1 MHRMIRRSFL
11 LILTALAALAAISP
25 PLAAQPVDGLLP
37 VAQAYRVQAEVR
49 TPGTVHLHWTIAPH
63 YYLYRGRISVKDTG
77 GQAKLGTLQLPDG
90 LKEHD
95 PYLGNIEIYHDH
107 IDATLPYTLLDK
119 GAKSLA
125 LAVKMQGCHEVDPK
139 ICYPPY
145 TVKLTVA
152 LPAATGNGS
161 NANHA
166 DLLGAAGH
174 GKALLGASADDATPG
189 QALPARQ
196 AFRFDAIATAPDT
209 LLLRWTM
216 PKGYYL
222 YRDRTSLKLVDAG
235 GARLGTPQWPTGVAY
250 HDGNFGDSIVYFDQ
264 VEVPVSITRG
274 HADHV
279 TLQARFQ
286 GCLENGICYPQ
297 MTRTVAIDL
306 PPLAGATAANAGT
319 AAQADAS
326 SPAPKGMSQTL
337 LGALLLALGGGLLLN
352 LMPCVLPVLS
362 LKAVSLVESRESS
375 KNTRHHA
382 LAYTAG
388 VLASFVVV
396 GLAVIGL
403 RTAGM
408 ASGWGFQLQQ
418 PAFVAVLAYVML
430 AMGLS
435 YSGVVHFGAGLAG
448 TGQSLTTKSGLAGDF
463 FTGVLAVV
471 VASPCTAPLMGVAL
485 AYAFTAPWP
494 AALGVFLALGL
505 GLALPFLLIGYFPRL
520 GNWLPRPGAWM
531 ETLKQVLAFPLY
543 LTAAWLA
550 WVLAHQ
556 RGADGVGLLLVGAV
570 LLALALWWSERSR
583 SRGTPSKALAAVL
596 LLVALAPLVL
606 IHRMPSPTTTASRD
620 AASGVV
626 AFTPAK
632 LAALRKQG
640 TPVFVDM
647 TADWCI
653 TCKANEHTVLDTDAF
668 RALLKRTGAVY
679 MKGDWTNENPAI
691 TAFLKRWHSPGVPV
705 YVVFPKDGGPGV
717 KLPSV
722 LTPGLVRKA
731 VEQAAR

>member
-11 LILTALAALAAISP
+11 LILTALVALAAISP

-37 VAQAYRVQAEVR
+37 VAQAYQVKAEVR

-63 YYLYRGRISVKDTG
+63 YYLYRGRLSIKDTG
-77 GQAKLGTLQLPDG
+77 GHAKLGTLQLPDG

-95 PYLGNIEIYHDH
+95 PYLGNIEIYHDS

-119 GAKSLA
+119 GTGSLS

-152 LPAATGNGS
+152 LPTGPAAGKASKGT
-161 NANHA
+161 
-166 DLLGAAGH
+166 DLLGAASH
-174 GKALLGASADDATPG
+174 GNALLGAGQEGSTPG
-189 QALPARQ
+189 QALPADQ
-196 AFRFDAIATAPDT
+196 AFRFQAIATSPNT

-222 YRDRTSLKLVDAG
+222 YRDRTSLKLADAG
-235 GARLGTPQWPTGVAY
+235 GTRLGKPQWPTGVAY

-274 HADHV
+274 HTDHV
-279 TLQARFQ
+279 TLQASFQ
-286 GCLENGICYPQ
+286 GCLEHGICYPQ

-306 PPLAGATAANAGT
+306 PPAAGRSAANGNP
-319 AAQADAS
+319 AAKQDAVTPP
-326 SPAPKGMSQTL
+326 PAGMSQTL

-388 VLASFVVV
+388 VLASFAVV

-403 RTAGM
+403 RAAGM

-418 PAFVAVLAYVML
+418 PAFIGILVYVMM

-485 AYAFTAPWP
+485 AYAFTASWP
-494 AALGVFLALGL
+494 AALLVFLALGL

-543 LTAAWLA
+543 LTAAWLT

-583 SRGTPSKALAAVL
+583 TRGTPSKILAGVL

-606 IHRMPSPTTTASRD
+606 IHRMPSPAATASRHAD
-620 AASGVV
+620 MGVID
-626 AFTPAK
+626 FSPAR
-632 LAALRKQG
+632 LAQLRKQG

-668 RALLKRTGAVY
+668 RALLKHTGAVY

-691 TAFLKRWHSPGVPV
+691 TAFLRRWHSPGVPV

-722 LTPGLVRKA
+722 LTKGIVRKA
-731 VEQAAR
+731 LVQAAR

>member
-1 MHRMIRRSFL
+1 MHRTFHRSL
-11 LILTALAALAAISP
+11 LLLLVGLAAWLTVSS
-25 PLAAQPVDGLLP
+25 PLAAQAVDGLLP
-37 VAQAYRVQAEVR
+37 VGQAYQVTAKAGP
-49 TPGTVHLHWTIAPH
+49 PGTIHLHWTIAPH
-63 YYLYRGRISVKDTG
+63 YYLYRSRISVKDTG
-77 GQAKLGTLQLPDG
+77 GAATLGTLNLPDG

-95 PYLGNIEIYHDH
+95 EYLGDIEIYHH
-107 IDATLPYTLLDK
+107 AIDATLPYALVAKD
-119 GAKSLA
+119 AKSLK
-125 LAVKMQGCHEVDPK
+125 LAVRMQGCHEVDPK

-145 TVKLTVA
+145 TVKLDVPLPATVA
-152 LPAATGNGS
+152 ASSGAA
-161 NANHA
+161 
-166 DLLGAAGH
+166 GAAGH
-174 GKALLGASADDATPG
+174 GSALLAAAGAGTSLTGANDQP
-189 QALPARQ
+189 LPAEQ
-196 AFRFDAIATAPDT
+196 AFRFEAIASAPDT

-222 YRDRTSLKLVDAG
+222 YRDRTSLKLTGAG
-235 GARLGTPQWPTGVAY
+235 GATLGKPQWPTGVAY

-264 VEVPVSITRG
+264 VEVPVPITRG
-274 HADHV
+274 NSGQV
-279 TLQARFQ
+279 TLQASFQ
-286 GCLENGICYPQ
+286 GCKEHAVCYPM
-297 MTRTVAIDL
+297 MTRSVNVDL
-306 PPLAGATAANAGT
+306 PPAPGSHAPDASAAGA
-319 AAQADAS
+319 
-326 SPAPKGMSQTL
+326 PATGGMSQTL

-362 LKAVSLVESRESS
+362 LKAVSLVESRQSS
-375 KNTRHHA
+375 RNTRHHA

-388 VLASFVVV
+388 VLASFAVI
-396 GLAVIGL
+396 GLAVIAL
-403 RTAGM
+403 RAAGM

-418 PAFVAVLAYVML
+418 PVFVAVLAYVML

-435 YSGVVHFGAGLAG
+435 FSGMVQFGAGLAG

-485 AYAFTAPWP
+485 AYAFTANWF
-494 AALGVFLALGL
+494 AALLVFLVLGL
-505 GLALPFLLIGYFPRL
+505 GLALPFLLIGYFPKL

-570 LLALALWWSERSR
+570 LLALALWWFERSR
-583 SRGTPSKALAAVL
+583 HRGVPSKLLAAVL
-596 LLVALAPLVL
+596 MLLALAPLAL
-606 IHRMPSPTTTASRD
+606 IHQLPTPAASASRD
-620 AASGVV
+620 ADAGIV
-626 AFTPAK
+626 AFTPTK
-632 LAALRKQG
+632 LAALRRQG

-653 TCKANEHTVLDTDAF
+653 TCKANEHAVLDTDAF
-668 RALLKRTGAVY
+668 RALLKRTGTVY

-691 TAFLKRWHSPGVPV
+691 TRFLKRWHSPGVPV
-705 YVVFPKDGGPGV
+705 YVVFPRDGGEGA

-722 LTPGLVRKA
+722 LTMGLVRKA
-731 VEQAAR
+731 IDKASR

>member
-1 MHRMIRRSFL
+1 MHRLLRRVPRAAL
-11 LILTALAALAAISP
+11 LGLLTWAGLAA
-25 PLAAQPVDGLLP
+25 PLAAQDPGQLLP
-37 VAQAYRVQAEVR
+37 VTEAYKLSADIP
-49 TPGTVHLHWTIAPH
+49 TPGTIHLHWTIAPH
-63 YYLYRGRISVKDTG
+63 YYLYRSRISVKPLDDSAT
-77 GQAKLGTLQLPDG
+77 LGRLRLPDG

-95 PYLGNIEIYHDH
+95 AYLGDIEIYHGS
-107 IDATLPYTLLDK
+107 IDATLPYTLLNK
-119 GAKSLA
+119 HAPGLR
-125 LAVKMQGCHEVDPK
+125 LAVKYQGCHEVDPK
-139 ICYPPY
+139 ICYPPH
-145 TVKLTVA
+145 TTTLDLP
-152 LPAATGNGS
+152 LPAAGTPATGGS
-161 NANHA
+161 GPAQ
-166 DLLGAAGH
+166 GAAGH
-174 GKALLGASADDATPG
+174 GATLALAGPGAPGSA
-189 QALPARQ
+189 ALPANQ
-196 AFRFDAIATAPDT
+196 AFRFQAIPSAPDA

-222 YRDRTSLKLVDAG
+222 YRDRTSLRLTG
-235 GARLGTPQWPTGVAY
+235 TSGAVLGAPQWPTGVAL
-250 HDGNFGDSIVYFDQ
+250 HDDNFGDSIVYFDQ
-264 VEVPVSITRG
+264 VEVPVPVTRG
-274 HADHV
+274 KGDH
-279 TLQARFQ
+279 LKLEARFQ
-286 GCLENGICYPQ
+286 GCRENGICYPV
-297 MTRTVAIDL
+297 MTRSVDVTL
-306 PPLAGATAANAGT
+306 PPAPGSSPPGAGVKASGAGT
-319 AAQADAS
+319 L
-326 SPAPKGMSQTL
+326 PAVPGMTTTL

-388 VLASFVVV
+388 VLASFAVV

-403 RTAGM
+403 RAAGM

-418 PAFVAVLAYVML
+418 PAFIAVLAYVML

-463 FTGVLAVV
+463 FTGVLAVI

-485 AYAFTAPWP
+485 AYAFTASWP
-494 AALGVFLALGL
+494 AALLVFLVLGL
-505 GLALPFLLIGYFPRL
+505 GLALPFLLIGFFPKL
-520 GNWLPRPGAWM
+520 GGWLPRPGAWM

-550 WVLAHQ
+550 WVLANQ

-570 LLALALWWSERSR
+570 LLALALWWGERSR
-583 SRGTPSKALAAVL
+583 HRGLPSKLLAGLILA
-596 LLVALAPLVL
+596 VALAPLVL
-606 IHRMPSPTTTASRD
+606 IHALPTPATS
-620 AASGVV
+620 AARAKDMNVV
-626 AFTPAK
+626 AFSPSR

-668 RALLKRTGAVY
+668 RALLKRTGTVY
-679 MKGDWTNENPAI
+679 MRGDWTNENPDI
-691 TAFLKRWHSPGVPV
+691 TAFLQRWHSPGVPV
-705 YVVFPKDGGPGV
+705 YVVFPKDGGRGH

-722 LTPGLVRKA
+722 LTLGIVRTA
-731 VEQAAR
+731 IEEAAR